1 MKKETRIAF
10 IGFNPY
16 CARLVQ
22 ALSSSPEVEVVGILA
37 EEKPSD
43 WPSHLDLPLLFT
55 TRRDL
60 LRTGS
65 PDLLLVADEIGELKG
80 IPVKCGV
87 IHVHEG
93 SAAAR
98 LLEAL
103 PVAVHA
109 DLPREEDVA
118 EISSIC
124 SSVNVIEAYSDP
136 LPKLTQLLDRALAIS
151 GANLGAIL
159 LPGDTMDE
167 LDVVLARGE
176 GASQFVGR
184 ALSATESL
192 CGRVFDAGMAYQAEL
207 DTEME
212 EYPYL
217 ENSGVK
223 RMIVF
228 PLRAEGR
235 VIGVFALGRGEEGF
249 DMLRMPLLTIIA
261 DQAGLAILISRLYS
275 ELETNVVE
283 DSASGLFN
291 LHYFQHQVR
300 QEMSRARRY
309 SLNVCL
315 VFFEIDDY
323 EGYIKRNG
331 RYMGDFILSD
341 IGNIAKRNTREV
353 DTAAR
358 YAENM
363 FAVLLPET
371 RRLGAMRLAERIRK
385 VMDEYPFPSR
395 ERKEVERL
403 TVCVGVSSYPANAD
417 NEQEIIN
424 KALAALTAAK
434 AEGPNNVRLYSNSI
448 DEETA

>member
-1 MKKETRIAF
+1 MEKETRIAF

-22 ALSSSPEVEVVGILA
+22 TLASSPKVEVVGILA
-37 EEKPSD
+37 RKQPPD
-43 WPSHLDLPLLFT
+43 WPAHLDMPPLFT
-55 TRRDL
+55 VRRDL

-65 PDLLLVADEIGELKG
+65 PDLLLVAEDTGELKG
-80 IPVKCGV
+80 IPAKCGV
-87 IHVHEG
+87 IHVNEG
-93 SAAAR
+93 SAVAR
-98 LLEAL
+98 LLELL
-103 PVAVHA
+103 PVTVHT
-109 DLPREEDVA
+109 DLPREQDVS
-118 EISSIC
+118 EIASIC

-136 LPKLTQLLDRALAIS
+136 LPKLTQLLDRALAVS
-151 GANLGAIL
+151 GADLGAIL
-159 LPGDTMDE
+159 LPGDAMDE
-167 LDVVLARGE
+167 LDVILARGE
-176 GASQFVGR
+176 GASQLVGR
-184 ALSATESL
+184 GLSATESL
-192 CGRVFDAGMAYQAEL
+192 CGRAFDSGVVYHASL
-207 DTEME
+207 DVEME

-217 ENSGVK
+217 ENSGIE
-223 RMIVF
+223 RMLAL

-235 VIGVFALGRGEEGF
+235 VIGVFALGRGGDEF
-249 DMLRMPLLTIIA
+249 DMLRMPLLSIIA
-261 DQAGLAILISRLYS
+261 DQAGLAVLISRLYS

-315 VFFEIDDY
+315 IFFEIDDY
-323 EGYIKRNG
+323 NGYIERNG

-341 IGNIAKRNTREV
+341 VGSIVKRNTREV
-353 DTAAR
+353 DTPAR
-358 YAENM
+358 YAENL

-417 NEQEIIN
+417 NEQDLVN
-424 KALAALTAAK
+424 KALSALSAAK
-434 AEGPNNVRLYSNSI
+434 TEGPNNVRLYSDNI